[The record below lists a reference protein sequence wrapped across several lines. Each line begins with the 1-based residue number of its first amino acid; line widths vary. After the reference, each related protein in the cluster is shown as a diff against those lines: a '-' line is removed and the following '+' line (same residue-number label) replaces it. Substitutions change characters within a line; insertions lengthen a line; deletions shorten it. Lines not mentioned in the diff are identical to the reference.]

1 MAFDKAFKIY
11 KGYNFRI
18 LEAKGFDKICFG
30 CPPGI
35 VKDFSKRDE
44 SLPSKYILPLRTF
57 VQGKNNFDFEFIVY
71 SFLFVKPGKD
81 KISVYCSLDQKHRF
95 IAILKETLFGPTLGD
110 MIRAQFQKCIP
121 VDKLSSGDHEKWAH
135 FLEKVAQDKKLKEQ
149 FNHLLRVHTPD
160 RKIHESITLYFKGLL
175 DHKKWLA
182 EKNIPNLDSK
192 LSKNYILCAQLKNEM
207 NLFQMAKEDERDQFI
222 HDAVDF
228 HIFDKNHTVYIEN
241 SKDKRHKLK
250 IVQIRPAEFEIYQGN
265 QLKVAIDI
273 MKLDTPIRA
282 DIIKPIEKPLM
293 GVTYLGV
300 GSGFTHKRR
309 NSCLV
314 IWSEGQGIMVD
325 AFSDNSES
333 TLEYGITQKDIRWMI
348 LTHVHSDHD
357 SGFIEKILS
366 GQRINLIT
374 TRIIFESFIRK
385 IQGITRF
392 PTDMIEKFV
401 EFFEVEPKKKVKLPG
416 FKNTY
421 IEFDYSFHSIPCGR
435 FKLTYKTSRG
445 RVKMISHSGDTKY
458 DVELLNMC
466 YQQGVISRGR
476 MDDIL
481 GFIWDADL
489 IIQDVGGGTLHTEFG
504 SLSHLEPAIAK
515 KMVLV
520 HQHKEPF
527 PHPYFRFAYEGQTD
541 VLIKQRKSKMQSKL
555 SLLKEMVLFKRLSRT
570 QLLAMVRKSKIMEL
584 KSGEIIFKKND
595 IGDAFYVILNGFA
608 EVLIEKNKS
617 VIYEKGM
624 FFGELAVTT
633 DNPHRRATV
642 RAVSPLTLLKIP
654 KELYNKS
661 SLPKIL
667 DDFYHLGNYFDNVIR
682 PGLVASLGF
691 GDLHLLKKGETL
703 FSKSALNGKVF
714 LILSGKVKIDL
725 DQSNNSVFL
734 SKGDIAG
741 EFFPWKNFPVSKR
754 ASAISGQVLAVR
766 LEAKHLK
773 ELFDLYPSFYGT
785 VYQRTKKLYSL

>member
-71 SFLFVKPGKD
+71 SFLFVQPSKD
-81 KISVYCSLDQKHRF
+81 KISVYCSLDQKNRF
-95 IAILKETLFGPTLGD
+95 IAILKETLFGPTLAD
-110 MIRAQFQKCIP
+110 MIRAQFQKCTQKDKFSP
-121 VDKLSSGDHEKWAH
+121 VELKKWAR
-135 FLEKVAQDKKLKEQ
+135 FLEKVAQDKKLNEL
-149 FNHLLRVHTPD
+149 FNRLLRTHTPD
-160 RKIHESITLYFKGLL
+160 RKIHENITLYFKGLL
-175 DHKKWLA
+175 KNKKWLA
-182 EKNIPNLDSK
+182 GKNKSNLDTQFA
-192 LSKNYILCAQLKNEM
+192 KNYILCAQLKNEM
-207 NLFQMAKEDERDQFI
+207 NLFQMAKEEERHQFI

-228 HIFDKNHTVYIEN
+228 YIFDKNNTVYIGN
-241 SKDKRHKLK
+241 STDKRHKLK
-250 IVQIRPAEFEIYQGN
+250 IVQVRPAEFEIYQKN
-265 QLKVAIDI
+265 QRKVTIDI
-273 MKLDTPIRA
+273 MKLDPPIRPN
-282 DIIKPIEKPLM
+282 IIKPIEKPLL

-481 GFIWDADL
+481 GFIWDAD
-489 IIQDVGGGTLHTEFG
+489 
-504 SLSHLEPAIAK
+504 
-515 KMVLV
+515 
-520 HQHKEPF
+520 
-527 PHPYFRFAYEGQTD
+527 
-541 VLIKQRKSKMQSKL
+541 
-555 SLLKEMVLFKRLSRT
+555 
-570 QLLAMVRKSKIMEL
+570 
-584 KSGEIIFKKND
+584 
-595 IGDAFYVILNGFA
+595 
-608 EVLIEKNKS
+608 
-617 VIYEKGM
+617 
-624 FFGELAVTT
+624 
-633 DNPHRRATV
+633 
-642 RAVSPLTLLKIP
+642 
-654 KELYNKS
+654 
-661 SLPKIL
+661 
-667 DDFYHLGNYFDNVIR
+667 
-682 PGLVASLGF
+682 
-691 GDLHLLKKGETL
+691 
-703 FSKSALNGKVF
+703 
-714 LILSGKVKIDL
+714 
-725 DQSNNSVFL
+725 
-734 SKGDIAG
+734 
-741 EFFPWKNFPVSKR
+741 
-754 ASAISGQVLAVR
+754 
-766 LEAKHLK
+766 
-773 ELFDLYPSFYGT
+773 
-785 VYQRTKKLYSL
+785 